1 MTPSLKVLKETIKK
15 LINKGNYS
23 ALERLLQKTHKGD
36 IVAIFR
42 YFSNSERLKVF
53 EIIMK
58 QNLEKASDILYDLD
72 EDLQIEILRGLPE
85 KNAIRILLTFSS
97 GEIAKLIDKL
107 PENIKKGVLNK
118 LEDEERKELE
128 KYISYGENT
137 IVHLISEEYLKIN
150 ENKTVEDA
158 LNLVKASPQEED
170 IEIIYIYAIDDE
182 DHLTGV
188 VSLKELLVSPLNAQV
203 KDIMVREP
211 IYIRN
216 NASKEEVIQLFK
228 RYDLYLLPV
237 VDEEEKLIGVIYID
251 DILDAIDEKT
261 TEEVFKLAG
270 SKEDELFYANQVFKI
285 VKLRLPWLLT
295 TVFGELLTAFIISL
309 FDLTIQKAIPIIFF
323 LPLVAAVSGNI
334 SSQSAII
341 TAQGFLTGKIT
352 DSKREFFRILL
363 RELKIALIIGLIVS
377 FIVGFISFIWLS
389 NHILG
394 VLVGI
399 ALFTNIIVAA
409 FLGGFLPFLLK
420 LLKKDVALATTPL
433 TLTLNDIIGITVYLS
448 IAMYFVN
455 LF

>member
-42 YFSNSERLKVF
+42 YFSHSERLKVF

-107 PENIKKGVLNK
+107 PDNIKKGVLNK

-399 ALFTNIIVAA
+399 ALFINIIVSA

>member
-1 MTPSLKVLKETIKK
+1 
-15 LINKGNYS
+15 
-23 ALERLLQKTHKGD
+23 
-36 IVAIFR
+36 
-42 YFSNSERLKVF
+42 
-53 EIIMK
+53 MK

-72 EDLQIEILRGLPE
+72 EDLQIEILRSLPE

-107 PENIKKGVLNK
+107 PDNIKKGVLSK

-128 KYISYGENT
+128 KYISYGENS
-137 IVHLISEEYLKIN
+137 IVHLISKEYLKIN

-188 VSLKELLVSPLNAQV
+188 VSLKELLVSPPNTQV

-237 VDEEEKLIGVIYID
+237 VDEEEKVIGVIYID
-251 DILDAIDEKT
+251 DILDAIDEKS

-285 VKLRLPWLLT
+285 VKLRLPWLLI

-309 FDLTIQKAIPIIFF
+309 FNLTIQKAIPVIFF

-352 DSKREFFRILL
+352 ESKREFFRILL

-399 ALFTNIIVAA
+399 ALFINIIVSAL
-409 FLGGFLPFLLK
+409 LGGFLPFLLK
-420 LLKKDVALATTPL
+420 LLEKDVALATTPL